1 MKNKKG
7 FTLIELLAVIVIL
20 AIIAV
25 IAIPVVLNIVDEA
38 EKSALIVSSENY
50 KKVVEQTILKDSL
63 NDTSS
68 LLSTE
73 CEIDED
79 GNLICVGIKDVIK
92 IDINGEKP
100 KLGQLKIEKGQI
112 TNMRLEYEEG
122 TFVTSN
128 DGDIITSEYELG
140 EEVKIKSSMTFEP
153 GMKWYVIGES
163 EDSVNL
169 MLNFYPTESSWG
181 TATNDGPINVMNSV
195 IKMFEGV
202 YEEYGEKSGLELIK
216 DYTYTNN
223 EDGKKFLYGYQKI
236 EIKNGITTITKKDG
250 TSIALSGKTYARII
264 TEEEYIN
271 VLRNMPNLSLLDLN
285 RYILENINIIN
296 EEYSTNYTTV
306 DEIFEHLK
314 MEKSYL
320 NTYLIA
326 YLLDS
331 LKDDE
336 YNEIKPQPWV
346 YENMYTEEVSI
357 ETLGYWTLTS
367 RSNDKNNI
375 AKLIFTYGMPYDTE
389 SITSEQMVGPRP
401 VITISKSKIERVD

>member
-1 MKNKKG
+1 MKNNKG

-163 EDSVNL
+163 EDTVNL
-169 MLNFYPTESSWG
+169 MLNFKPTESSRG
-181 TATNDGPINVMNSV
+181 TATNEGPINVMNSV

-223 EDGKKFLYGYQKI
+223 EDGKKFLYGYQKR
-236 EIKNGITTITKKDG
+236 E
-250 TSIALSGKTYARII
+250 
-264 TEEEYIN
+264 
-271 VLRNMPNLSLLDLN
+271 
-285 RYILENINIIN
+285 
-296 EEYSTNYTTV
+296 
-306 DEIFEHLK
+306 
-314 MEKSYL
+314 
-320 NTYLIA
+320 
-326 YLLDS
+326 
-331 LKDDE
+331 
-336 YNEIKPQPWV
+336 
-346 YENMYTEEVSI
+346 
-357 ETLGYWTLTS
+357 
-367 RSNDKNNI
+367 I
-375 AKLIFTYGMPYDTE
+375 AKIEYAKNKKGFF
-389 SITSEQMVGPRP
+389 
-401 VITISKSKIERVD
+401 SKLMK